1 MNEVFP
7 IVGTIH
13 VSVFI
18 WGLSF
23 IAMWM
28 KGGFQTM
35 GTNPCKQAITSR
47 SFYVPIGN
55 LVLHSQSS
63 RMSFTTL
70 WCKYNDHILLK
81 FLIFSDSFESFSS
94 QTKRAFLIV
103 QLCSW
108 HYVLNFYHI
117 SSICLTNDCLV
128 WMVVIICC
136 HCCMCTKN
144 TSIISL

>member
-70 WCKYNDHILLK
+70 
-81 FLIFSDSFESFSS
+81 
-94 QTKRAFLIV
+94 
-103 QLCSW
+103 
-108 HYVLNFYHI
+108 
-117 SSICLTNDCLV
+117 
-128 WMVVIICC
+128 
-136 HCCMCTKN
+136 
-144 TSIISL
+144 